1 MAKLGKVKKI
11 LAGTLSVI
19 FPLSMFAADTPGAM
33 VYSHGTATVNG
44 NSISRSSALFLD
56 DVVQTRADS
65 VANISATGSSV
76 IVLND
81 SLVQFEGSRVKLE
94 HGGVTVSTSKLMSAR
109 AGLITV
115 LPATAGLTEF
125 EVRDVDG
132 TVQITARKGDL
143 TISDAKGATLLAQ
156 GQQTTRDEGT
166 SQDDSQA
173 QPSSKKKR
181 KKPAAGTSPGASG
194 GILNSPIAVGA
205 GGALI
210 VGGAI
215 WLLTK
220 SDDPVSPVNP
230 Q

>member
-1 MAKLGKVKKI
+1 M
-11 LAGTLSVI
+11 
-19 FPLSMFAADTPGAM
+19 
-33 VYSHGTATVNG
+33 
-44 NSISRSSALFLD
+44 
-56 DVVQTRADS
+56 
-65 VANISATGSSV
+65 ANISATGSSV

-115 LPATAGLTEF
+115 LPASTGLTEF

-132 TVQITARKGDL
+132 TVHITARKGDL
-143 TISDAKGATLLAQ
+143 TVSDAKGATLLAQ

-173 QPSSKKKR
+173 QTSSKKKR
-181 KKPAAGTSPGASG
+181 KKPVAGTSPGASG

-220 SDDPVSPVNP
+220 SDDPVSPVTTK
-230 Q
+230 